1 MEDWKERYDKFEKRF
16 WLKMKGRVY
25 YDNYETV
32 TIKEGWNIEVKRFIE
47 QELSKA
53 REEGYGEGVKDGM
66 KGKVFSKVEIKEEAH
81 IPKEL
86 IEKIR
91 EEGRREVYEAIVFD
105 KNIPHDVT
113 TFVAANLWKNMRDKA
128 KEELSKLTTK

>member
-1 MEDWKERYDKFEKRF
+1 MEDWKKRYDKFEKRF

-53 REEGYGEGVKDGM
+53 K
-66 KGKVFSKVEIKEEAH
+66 KE
-81 IPKEL
+81 
-86 IEKIR
+86 
-91 EEGRREVYEAIVFD
+91 IVFTD
-105 KNIPHDVT
+105 EELEVIEYNLRGIQDV
-113 TFVAANLWKNMRDKA
+113 LGGIEDEILESILGKIDS
-128 KEELSKLTTK
+128 LSKLKDNK

>member
-1 MEDWKERYDKFEKRF
+1 MEDWKKTLTDILQQE
-16 WLKMKGRVY
+16 
-25 YDNYETV
+25 V
-32 TIKEGWNIEVKRFIE
+32 TQEAMAEGNKTPEQEAVDFIE
-47 QELSKA
+47 EELSKA